1 MGGCYPNSS
10 TLLEDLFQRDHV
22 DHDIIVIG
30 SQEAEKSIAKSTFF
44 PGKEHLNEALTVYLG
59 KP

>member
-10 TLLEDLFQRDHV
+10 TLLEDLLQKDNV

-44 PGKEHLNEALTVYLG
+44 PTKDNLNKALIDYLG